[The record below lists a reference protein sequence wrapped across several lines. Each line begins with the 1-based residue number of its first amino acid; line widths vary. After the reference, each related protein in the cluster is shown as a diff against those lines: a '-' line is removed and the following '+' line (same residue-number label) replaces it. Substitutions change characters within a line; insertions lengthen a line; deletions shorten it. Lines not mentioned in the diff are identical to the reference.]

1 MTDLEPMYPTRDT
14 LVLQS
19 SESAGE
25 WIETDCWVE
34 LPAADASPV
43 LRVWRAVLRER
54 RGSRLLLV
62 RNAGGDGRRA
72 WFTWV
77 QV

>member
-34 LPAADASPV
+34 LPAADASPIEHHWETV
-43 LRVWRAVLRER
+43 AEELGEQR
-54 RGSRLLLV
+54 
-62 RNAGGDGRRA
+62 
-72 WFTWV
+72 
-77 QV
+77 